1 MSHLASFNDGG
12 FHSSPAA
19 AAFKKAPP
27 LSPLAF
33 FKEQQRTRA
42 SLQRRGDQIHFLN
55 SKLSLELR
63 ALEQELR
70 TDRLAQQEYL
80 KQDARFEARKAELRK
95 RIEAQQEFTAH
106 FDEQV
111 RGTAKRHN
119 IGPLWLS
126 DVAACSVP
134 SSCSSAHIFV
144 LCAHLLLV
152 PLPLFVR

>member
-1 MSHLASFNDGG
+1 MSHLAPSYDGG
-12 FHSSPAA
+12 FHSSSAA
-19 AAFKKAPP
+19 ASKKAPA

-80 KQDARFEARKAELRK
+80 KQDARFEARKGELRK
-95 RIEAQQEFTAH
+95 RIETQHEFTAH

-111 RGTAKRHN
+111 RDIANHAT
-119 IGPLWLS
+119 L
-126 DVAACSVP
+126 
-134 SSCSSAHIFV
+134 
-144 LCAHLLLV
+144 
-152 PLPLFVR
+152 